1 VTRPFLALW
10 GTTLLFYLGF
20 QLLLPVVPLYAAALG
35 AREAQVGLIMGIFA
49 LSAMVLRPV
58 AGDLA
63 DRIGRRPLVLL
74 GTAIFL
80 IAPVGYALVGGIPA
94 LLVVRLFHGTGMGFG
109 PTAATVVA
117 TDLTPAA
124 RRGAAMGL
132 FGLASAVALAVGPFA
147 GGELVRRVGFVPTFL
162 AATGIEVLALGLAW
176 TLPETRPAAAREGG
190 VTALPATPRVAGTL
204 ARFWRRW
211 FSTAA
216 VYPSA
221 LVLSLYVSYGG
232 LAALLPLFAERRG
245 LGNPGLFYTVYALV
259 SLAVR
264 SPAGRLSDRAGR
276 RIVIAPA
283 LAIAAASLAMLGF
296 ARTQGAFLAA
306 AAFYGVGFGAAQ
318 PALLAMTADRA
329 APEERGRAMGTLY
342 TAWELGISG
351 GAILLGLSATTF
363 GYTATWGMAAAIA
376 ALGALAALGPPRRAR
391 GGRAGWRP

>member
-1 VTRPFLALW
+1 VARW

-190 VTALPATPRVAGTL
+190 VTALPATP
-204 ARFWRRW
+204 
-211 FSTAA
+211 
-216 VYPSA
+216 A
-221 LVLSLYVSYGG
+221 L
-232 LAALLPLFAERRG
+232 
-245 LGNPGLFYTVYALV
+245 PG
-259 SLAVR
+259 R
-264 SPAGRLSDRAGR
+264 SRA
-276 RIVIAPA
+276 
-283 LAIAAASLAMLGF
+283 
-296 ARTQGAFLAA
+296 
-306 AAFYGVGFGAAQ
+306 
-318 PALLAMTADRA
+318 
-329 APEERGRAMGTLY
+329 
-342 TAWELGISG
+342 SG
-351 GAILLGLSATTF
+351 GAGSARRRSTRPRSCCRSTSP
-363 GYTATWGMAAAIA
+363 TAGSPRSCRSSRSAA
-376 ALGALAALGPPRRAR
+376 GSGTPVSSTPCTRS
-391 GGRAGWRP
+391 